1 MLDWTTLAFYKTKW
15 GYSNVHLSN
24 KIIFTT
30 VRILKPNAGQFYWTL
45 SGKKSTQTVKT
56 ISFFLNNTYPYEEI
70 AISCSKVICRNIQW
84 IMNFGMW
91 VLLLKKLVS
100 FIRRYVCVSHTATG
114 KEEKIRCNIKTT
126 AYLNVRPCSVIKV
139 RRRFTATC
147 SLSR

>member
-56 ISFFLNNTYPYEEI
+56 ISFF
-70 AISCSKVICRNIQW
+70 
-84 IMNFGMW
+84 
-91 VLLLKKLVS
+91 
-100 FIRRYVCVSHTATG
+100 
-114 KEEKIRCNIKTT
+114 
-126 AYLNVRPCSVIKV
+126 
-139 RRRFTATC
+139 
-147 SLSR
+147 